1 MNTSSNNTEKFL
13 FEFFLG
19 FLGQIKIYH
28 WSTMSYATHKALDEL
43 HSSLSDN
50 IDEFMEVYIGKYNK
64 QPIDVFNINIKGNS
78 DTTNIIQYLQTQR
91 DHIRTIRNK
100 QFKSCSEI
108 QNILDTMMG
117 EINKTI
123 YLCNLK

>member
-1 MNTSSNNTEKFL
+1 MSQIIAYFLEFQSN
-13 FEFFLG
+13 
-19 FLGQIKIYH
+19 IKIYH
-28 WSTMSYATHKALDEL
+28 WMTTSFPRHKAADEL
-43 HSSLSDN
+43 FDKILENSDK
-50 IDEFMEVYIGKYNK
+50 FMEVYIGKYNK